1 MLLDHAVQKIVL
13 FTLSGTMHLYG
24 YNGSDGFNV
33 AMHGP
38 IFLRFDEQVESFR
51 HSNKGGKQ
59 FLTTQAEVQR
69 GWSHFG
75 QLKLSLPRTG

>member
-1 MLLDHAVQKIVL
+1 
-13 FTLSGTMHLYG
+13 MHLYG